1 MKRKEQNPDAEAAR
15 PTPHASRLSI
25 IVAMAKNRIIGA
37 NGAIPWKLPN
47 ELQLFK
53 RVTMG
58 HHIIMGRKT
67 WESIGRLL
75 PGRTT
80 VIVTRQK
87 NYAVP
92 GAIIAGSLTNAL
104 AACRDD
110 AEVFVIGGGEL
121 YREALPLA
129 DRLYLTLVDAEP
141 VGDTHLPAINMAE
154 WKEISAEKHAP
165 DARHAHAYCF
175 SVYERLRA

>member
-1 MKRKEQNPDAEAAR
+1 M
-15 PTPHASRLSI
+15 PTRLSI
-25 IVAMAKNRIIGA
+25 IVAMGKNRVIGA
-37 NGAIPWKLPN
+37 KGAIPWRLPN

-53 RVTMG
+53 RVTMD

-92 GAIIAGSLTNAL
+92 GAIIVNSLSDAIVQC
-104 AACRDD
+104 AADD
-110 AEVFVIGGGEL
+110 EAFVVGGGEL
-121 YREALPLA
+121 YREALPKV
-129 DRLYLTLVDAEP
+129 DRLYLTEVDANP
-141 VGDTHLPAINMAE
+141 QGDTRMPDINMAE
-154 WKEISAEKHAP
+154 WRKVSSEHHAADPKHAH
-165 DARHAHAYCF
+165 DYVF
-175 SVYERLRA
+175 SVYDRNLSSGC